1 MCLQPNLRGGN
12 KLSKVL
18 EAKGFTYE
26 GVLNKNPDVLID
38 WFDDL
43 GTNNPLSFLS
53 NFYEGSPFKCYGK
66 VWATS
71 EHAYAAQKVY
81 EVDEDLYLRIN
92 RSTDPQE
99 AKTLGRT
106 APVIRHD
113 WEEIKY
119 NVMKTVV
126 AEKFLQNHMLIDA
139 LLGTGNAYLQE
150 GTFWHDTVWGVNLVG
165 TNPDG
170 STGIIEDPLLR
181 EGKNWLGTIL
191 MELRAK
197 IRLGIATSSLTQ

>member
-1 MCLQPNLRGGN
+1 MAQILSERTGN
-12 KLSKVL
+12 
-18 EAKGFTYE
+18 EFIYE

-43 GTNNPLSFLS
+43 GSNNPLSFLS
-53 NFYEGSPFKCYGK
+53 NFYYSPFEVYGK

-99 AKTLGRT
+99 AKTLGRS
-106 APVIRHD
+106 APSIRHD

-119 NVMKTVV
+119 NVMKTIV
-126 AEKFLQNHMLIDA
+126 AQKFLSNNILTDA
-139 LLGTGNAYLQE
+139 LLSTGNAYLQE
-150 GTFWHDTVWGVNLVG
+150 GTFWNDRVWGVNLL
-165 TNPDG
+165 NYNDQ
-170 STGIIEDPLLR
+170 IIEDPLER
-181 EGKNWLGTIL
+181 VGRNWLGTIL
-191 MELRAK
+191 METRAM
-197 IRLGIATSSLTQ
+197 IRLGIATSSLTD

>member
-1 MCLQPNLRGGN
+1 MAQ
-12 KLSKVL
+12 VL
-18 EAKGFTYE
+18 ATNQFTYE

-53 NFYEGSPFKCYGK
+53 NFYEGSPFKVYGRF
-66 VWATS
+66 WATS

-81 EVDEDLYLRIN
+81 GVDEDLYLKIN
-92 RSTDPQE
+92 RSLDPQE

-106 APVIRHD
+106 APIIRHD
-113 WEEIKY
+113 WEEVKY
-119 NVMKTVV
+119 NVMKTIV
-126 AEKFLQNHMLIDA
+126 AEKFLSNPILTDA
-139 LLGTGNAYLQE
+139 LLSTGNAYLQE
-150 GTFWHDTVWGVNLVG
+150 GTFWDDTVWGVNLIG

-170 STGIIEDPLLR
+170 STDIIQDPLMR

-197 IRLGIATSSLTQ
+197 IRLGIATSLLTQ

>member
-1 MCLQPNLRGGN
+1 MAQIMATNTN
-12 KLSKVL
+12 T
-18 EAKGFTYE
+18 FTYE
-26 GVLNKNPDVLID
+26 GVLNKNPDILID

-53 NFYEGSPFKCYGK
+53 NFYYSPFKIYGR

-81 EVDEDLYLRIN
+81 GVDEDLYERILA
-92 RSTDPQE
+92 SHDPQE

-106 APVIRHD
+106 AAVIRHD
-113 WEEIKY
+113 WESIKY
-119 NVMKTVV
+119 NVMKAIV
-126 AEKFLQNHMLIDA
+126 AEKFLSVPILTDA
-139 LLGTGNAYLQE
+139 LLSTGNAYLQE
-150 GTFWHDTVWGVNLVG
+150 GTFWNDKVWGVDLIS

-170 STGIIEDPLLR
+170 STEIIEDPLLR
-181 EGKNWLGTIL
+181 EGKNWLGVIL

-197 IRLGIATSSLTQ
+197 IRMGIATSLLTK

>member
-1 MCLQPNLRGGN
+1 MA
-12 KLSKVL
+12 KVL
-18 EAKGFTYE
+18 ETNTFTYE

-53 NFYEGSPFKCYGK
+53 NFYQGSPFECYGK

-81 EVDEDLYLRIN
+81 GVDDELYERIAA
-92 RSTDPQE
+92 STDPQE

-106 APVIRHD
+106 APIIRQD
-113 WEEIKY
+113 WEGIKY
-119 NVMKTVV
+119 AVMKTIV
-126 AEKFLQNHMLIDA
+126 AQKFLSNPILTDA
-139 LLGTGNAYLQE
+139 LLETGNAYLQE
-150 GTFWHDTVWGVNLVG
+150 GTFWYDQVWGVNLLG

-170 STGIIEDPLLR
+170 STYIIEDPLKR
-181 EGKNWLGTIL
+181 AGKNWLGTIL

-197 IRLGIATSSLTQ
+197 IRLGIATSSLTK

>member
-1 MCLQPNLRGGN
+1 MA
-12 KLSKVL
+12 KLL
-18 EAKGFTYE
+18 ESTGFTYE
-26 GVLNKNPDVLID
+26 GVLNKNPEVLID

-43 GTNNPLSFLS
+43 GTNNPHSFLS
-53 NFYEGSPFKCYGK
+53 NFYYSPFKVYGR

-81 EVDEDLYLRIN
+81 EVDEDLYLQIN

-106 APVIRHD
+106 APTIRHD

-119 NVMKTVV
+119 NVMKTIV
-126 AEKFLQNHMLIDA
+126 AEKFLSTTILTDA

-150 GTFWHDTVWGVNLVG
+150 GTFWNDKVWGVDLLG
-165 TNPDG
+165 TKPDG
-170 STGIIEDPLLR
+170 STYIIEDPLMR
-181 EGKNWLGTIL
+181 SGRNWLGTIL
-191 MELRAK
+191 MEVRAQV
-197 IRLGIATSSLTQ
+197 RLGIATSSITK

>member
-1 MCLQPNLRGGN
+1 MAQ
-12 KLSKVL
+12 VL
-18 EAKGFTYE
+18 TTNEFTYE

-53 NFYEGSPFKCYGK
+53 NFYEGSPFKVYGK

-81 EVDEDLYLRIN
+81 GVNDELYERIAA
-92 RSTDPQE
+92 STDPQE

-106 APVIRHD
+106 APVIRED

-119 NVMKTVV
+119 AVMKTVV
-126 AEKFLQNHMLIDA
+126 AQKFLSNTILTDA
-139 LLGTGNAYLQE
+139 LLETDNAYLQE
-150 GTFWHDTVWGVNLVG
+150 GTFWNDTVWGVDLMG

-170 STGIIEDPLLR
+170 SSYIIDDPLKR
-181 EGKNWLGTIL
+181 AGKNWLGTIL

-197 IRLGIATSSLTQ
+197 IRLGIATSLLTQ

>member
-1 MCLQPNLRGGN
+1 MA
-12 KLSKVL
+12 KVL
-18 EAKGFTYE
+18 EDTTAFTYE
-26 GVLNKNPDVLID
+26 GTLNKNPEVLID

-53 NFYEGSPFKCYGK
+53 NFYEGAPFKCYGV

-81 EVDEDLYLRIN
+81 GVDDELYKRIAA
-92 RSTDPQE
+92 STDPQE

-113 WEEIKY
+113 WEEVKY

-126 AEKFLQNHMLIDA
+126 AEKFLSNSLLITA

-150 GTFWHDTVWGVNLVG
+150 GTFWDDTVWGVNLIG

-170 STGIIEDPLLR
+170 STGIIEDPLGR

-197 IRLGIATSSLTQ
+197 IRLGIATSLLTQ

>member
-1 MCLQPNLRGGN
+1 MAQLLATN
-12 KLSKVL
+12 
-18 EAKGFTYE
+18 EFTYE

-53 NFYEGSPFKCYGK
+53 NFYQGSPFMCYGTL
-66 VWATS
+66 WATS

-81 EVDEDLYLRIN
+81 GVDEELYNRIAA
-92 RSTDPQE
+92 SQDPQE

-106 APVIRHD
+106 AKVIRED

-119 NVMKTVV
+119 AVMKTVV
-126 AEKFLQNHMLIDA
+126 AEKFLSNPILTDA
-139 LLGTGNAYLQE
+139 LLDTGTAYLQE
-150 GTFWHDTVWGVNLVG
+150 GTFWNDKVWGVDLIG
-165 TNPDG
+165 TESDG
-170 STGIIEDPLLR
+170 TTYIIEDPLQR
-181 EGKNWLGTIL
+181 NGKNWLGMIL

-197 IRLGIATSSLTQ
+197 IRLGIATSLLTQ